1 MLLPM
6 DIAEVH
12 VSIHCAIRLQ
22 CNALDQ
28 MIKEGKDPYCA
39 LPYLSVYLGHTDIT
53 NTEIYLRLTME
64 RYDEVINVGH
74 YIYERCWE
82 EAVMTDFAR
91 LMSDYFVKYLA
102 GQKGSGSNTMKTYRD
117 TFVQL
122 LEFMDEKKHI
132 RADCIEVD
140 SFSYDI
146 INEFLEYLEKEK
158 RVSIST
164 RNNRLAA
171 IRSFFKYT
179 GYHEPKYLNISTSI
193 REISK
198 KKTEGRQ
205 MNYLSVN
212 AMEHFLNS
220 FDKTDHK
227 ELRCFCIVLLLYE
240 SGARVTELCNV
251 RRYDLH
257 LEKPY
262 TMILHGKGDKI
273 RSVPL
278 DGFVADV
285 ISNYIQKYR
294 VDDNDFLFFNTRRE
308 RLTREG
314 VNYIVHKY
322 FERARLKEASI
333 YPAAISA
340 HCLRHTKAMHLLE
353 NGVNL
358 IYIRDLLGHTS
369 VTTTEIYSK
378 ANPEVKRKHIE
389 DASRIRDISLDYSK
403 EEKEELLEWLKNSI

>member
-1 MLLPM
+1 
-6 DIAEVH
+6 
-12 VSIHCAIRLQ
+12 
-22 CNALDQ
+22 
-28 MIKEGKDPYCA
+28 
-39 LPYLSVYLGHTDIT
+39 
-53 NTEIYLRLTME
+53 
-64 RYDEVINVGH
+64 
-74 YIYERCWE
+74 
-82 EAVMTDFAR
+82 MTDFAR

-227 ELRCFCIVLLLYE
+227 ELRCLCIVLLLYE

-278 DGFVADV
+278 DGLVADV